1 MSRQA
6 KVVTL
11 RSNIILENEDA
22 ALRMLL
28 PMLKEVL
35 YPGRD
40 VLPEREV
47 VIVIEVLPL

>member
-1 MSRQA
+1 MSKQA

-11 RSNIILENEDA
+11 QSNVILENEDVA
-22 ALRMLL
+22 VRMLL

-40 VLPEREV
+40 VLPGREV